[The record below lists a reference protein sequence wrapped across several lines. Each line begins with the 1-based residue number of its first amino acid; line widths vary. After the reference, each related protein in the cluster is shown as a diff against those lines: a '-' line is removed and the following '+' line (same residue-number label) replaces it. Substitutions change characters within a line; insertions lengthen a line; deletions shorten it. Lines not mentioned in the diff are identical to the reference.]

1 MLFKAKLAHVCGC
14 ILSTQR
20 VKAAAEVNSCTRCA
34 LFRSFARN
42 YVKSANVKWNRLIL
56 ANTPVWYLAKIIF
69 QVLNRTEHHKHW
81 SYNASFQRA
90 NQAPI
95 TNKHCMASGVAMQK
109 MWGVG
114 TTDYSPFNRNLK
126 PKVLALSA
134 NAKSG

>member
-1 MLFKAKLAHVCGC
+1 MYVAVHAVVSVH
-14 ILSTQR
+14 
-20 VKAAAEVNSCTRCA
+20 AEEESQSRGTRRA
-34 LFRSFARN
+34 LFRSFPRN
-42 YVKSANVKWNRLIL
+42 YGKSGTLIL
-56 ANTPVWYLAKIIF
+56 ANTLVWYLAKIIF
-69 QVLNRTEHHKHW
+69 QVFNRAEHHKHW